1 MKSMIL
7 LLSFLL
13 SWFSLENHSKKT
25 TLVKQ
30 HRLQAEKFDLRV
42 TVTAISNA
50 KGLIEF
56 ALYKNPEVFTQA
68 GKTHRLARVNAQKGD
83 VSFVFADLEAGK
95 YSIVVYHD
103 ENQNKICD
111 KNFFAIPTEAYA
123 FSNNVRPKLT
133 VPSFDDCA
141 INLQQNKSISI
152 KMVY

>member
-30 HRLQAEKFDLRV
+30 HQLQAQKFDLRV

>member
-30 HRLQAEKFDLRV
+30 HQLQAQKFDLRV

-56 ALYKNPEVFTQA
+56 ALYKNPDVFTQA
-68 GKTHRLARVNAQKGD
+68 GKTHRLARVNAQKGE

>member
-30 HRLQAEKFDLRV
+30 HQLQAQKFDLRV

-152 KMVY
+152 QMVY

>member
-1 MKSMIL
+1 MKSIIL

-13 SWFSLENHSKKT
+13 SWLSLENHAENPTS
-25 TLVKQ
+25 VQ
-30 HRLQAEKFDLRV
+30 QQMLQAQKFDLRV
-42 TVTAISNA
+42 TVTAINSA

-56 ALYKNPEVFTQA
+56 ALYKNPDVFTQA
-68 GKTHRLARVNAQKGD
+68 GKTHRLARVNAQKGE

>member
-1 MKSMIL
+1 MIL

-30 HRLQAEKFDLRV
+30 HQLQAQKFDLRV

>member
-1 MKSMIL
+1 MKSLIL
-7 LLSFLL
+7 LFSFLL
-13 SWFSLENHSKKT
+13 SWFSLENHSENST
-25 TLVKQ
+25 SVQ
-30 HRLQAEKFDLRV
+30 QQMLQAQKYDLRV

-68 GKTHRLARVNAQKGD
+68 GKTHRLARVNAQKGE

>member
-1 MKSMIL
+1 MIL

-13 SWFSLENHSKKT
+13 SWFSLESHSKKT
-25 TLVKQ
+25 TLVNKHQ
-30 HRLQAEKFDLRV
+30 LQAQKFDLRV

-68 GKTHRLARVNAQKGD
+68 GKTHRLARVNAQKGE

>member
-7 LLSFLL
+7 LFSFLL
-13 SWFSLENHSKKT
+13 SWFSLENHSEKSTGHKP
-25 TLVKQ
+25 LK
-30 HRLQAEKFDLRV
+30 LQAQKFDLRV
-42 TVTAISNA
+42 TVTAINNT

>member
-25 TLVKQ
+25 TLVKHHQ
-30 HRLQAEKFDLRV
+30 LQAQKFDLRV
-42 TVTAISNA
+42 TVTSINSA

-68 GKTHRLARVNAQKGD
+68 GKTHRLARVNAQKGE

>member
-25 TLVKQ
+25 TLVKYHQ
-30 HRLQAEKFDLRV
+30 LQAQKFDLRV
-42 TVTAISNA
+42 TVTSINSA

-68 GKTHRLARVNAQKGD
+68 GKTHRLARVNAQKGE

>member
-13 SWFSLENHSKKT
+13 SWFSLENHSEKSTGQKP
-25 TLVKQ
+25 LK
-30 HRLQAEKFDLRV
+30 LQAQKFDLRV
-42 TVTAISNA
+42 TVTAINNA

-68 GKTHRLARVNAQKGD
+68 GKTHRLARVNAQKGE

>member
-30 HRLQAEKFDLRV
+30 HQLQAQKFDLRV

-68 GKTHRLARVNAQKGD
+68 GKTHRLARVNAQKGE

>member
-30 HRLQAEKFDLRV
+30 HQLQAQKFDLRV
-42 TVTAISNA
+42 TVTAINNA

>member
-30 HRLQAEKFDLRV
+30 NQLQAQKFDLRV

>member
-13 SWFSLENHSKKT
+13 SWFSLENQTEKST
-25 TLVKQ
+25 DVKQ
-30 HRLQAEKFDLRV
+30 HPIQAQKFDLRV

-56 ALYKNPEVFTQA
+56 ALYKNPDVFTQA
-68 GKTHRLARVNAQKGD
+68 GKTHRLARVNAQKGE
-83 VSFVFADLEAGK
+83 VSFVFADLEPGK
-95 YSIVVYHD
+95 YAIVVYHD

-123 FSNNVRPKLT
+123 FSNNVRPKLS

>member
-1 MKSMIL
+1 MIL

>member
-1 MKSMIL
+1 MIL

-30 HRLQAEKFDLRV
+30 HQLQAQKFDLRV
-42 TVTAISNA
+42 TVTAINNA